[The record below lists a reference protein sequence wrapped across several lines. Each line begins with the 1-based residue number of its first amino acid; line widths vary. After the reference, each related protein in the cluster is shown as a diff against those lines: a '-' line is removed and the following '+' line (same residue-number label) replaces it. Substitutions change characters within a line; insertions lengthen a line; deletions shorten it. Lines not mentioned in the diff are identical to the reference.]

1 MPHYATLPPEIRTRF
16 DVVRRTVRAGTFRW
30 SILSVRDSNRLVD
43 AITPEQFAADERFP
57 YWADLWASS
66 LALARVLREDRAL
79 ADQTVL
85 ELGCGLGLAGI
96 AAAQAGAR
104 VLFSDYQEDALTF
117 ARANAGANLDRT
129 ARERISFRAID
140 WRTMTDPPGRF
151 DLVIGADI
159 TYDRTDFP
167 YLIAAIRSCL
177 KDGARALLAEPG
189 RRVGED
195 FRDAAAQAG
204 FTLSSRTV
212 SFEYEGRERASVVSE
227 LRLEANLP

>member
-1 MPHYATLPPEIRTRF
+1 MTVSSTATLSRDIRTRF
-16 DVVRRTVRAGTFRW
+16 DVVRRTVHAGSFRW

-66 LALARVLREDRAL
+66 LALARVLREGNHL
-79 ADQTVL
+79 ADKMVL

-104 VLFSDYQEDALTF
+104 VLFSDCEQDALEF
-117 ARANAGANLDRT
+117 ARANAAGNLDRR
-129 ARERISFRAID
+129 ARTRISFRALD

-159 TYDRTDFP
+159 TYDRVDFP
-167 YLIAAIRSCL
+167 YLLSAIGSCL
-177 KDGARALLAEPG
+177 KSGAHALLAEPG
-189 RRVGED
+189 RMIGEE
-195 FRDAAAQAG
+195 FRRAAARAG
-204 FTLSSRTV
+204 FTLTCRSIPI
-212 SFEYEGRERASVVSE
+212 EYEGRERSSVVSE
-227 LRLEANLP
+227 LRLPVR